1 MNENLKFLMECHEMG
16 INVPDF
22 KKLSD
27 VPFSDLSM
35 FSTQGL
41 FQDEDKRF
49 ILNAMPDVKIPY
61 RETEFQNYLD
71 TFMTRTENFVPSQP
85 YILQEFIEGSKFVA
99 SAVCKNGKVLV
110 FHVSILLSKMQN
122 G

>member
-1 MNENLKFLMECHEMG
+1 MG

-85 YILQEFIEGSKFVA
+85 YILQEFIEGSEFVA